1 MTIAPSTLE
10 ALQQAG
16 ESLNEARQAFAQEA
30 QLNANRLVGIVAS
43 EPFSNEADR
52 AYAQL
57 RSIARMAHELQA
69 LEEQLKTMYG
79 SAAELVLAETPVLVA
94 LSDRGSRAHGR
105 ANTASIQGAE
115 DAVVKPARQK
125 QVQKKRAPVRTAT
138 APASPPRRMSAN
150 DEKVLAYF
158 KTALDRRSWKAF
170 THATIA
176 QGAGIPLGSVGLAI
190 RRVIAGGAVREGQK
204 GSYRLA

>member
-1 MTIAPSTLE
+1 MSIAPSTLL

-16 ESLNEARQAFAQEA
+16 ESLYAARQAFAQEA

-79 SAAELVLAETPVLVA
+79 SAAELV
-94 LSDRGSRAHGR
+94 
-105 ANTASIQGAE
+105 
-115 DAVVKPARQK
+115 
-125 QVQKKRAPVRTAT
+125 APMAT
-138 APASPPRRMSAN
+138 QIPPPMATSNSP
-150 DEKVLAYF
+150 
-158 KTALDRRSWKAF
+158 T
-170 THATIA
+170 
-176 QGAGIPLGSVGLAI
+176 
-190 RRVIAGGAVREGQK
+190 
-204 GSYRLA
+204 